1 MSFFKRNKD
10 KNLIPPPQSAQ
21 ASRDELLG
29 SRSGNSTSPRP
40 PNSYPRSTATTY
52 VPSRDGDPYNGPAAA
67 PPPRADLGDRY
78 TRQNAVGDVYSR
90 GQRDIDSDRSELFSG
105 YNPKKAGSG
114 RFVDDA
120 SAARQGPPRRGTPPP
135 GEENEEDVEGIK
147 QSMRFLKQDSVNS
160 TRNALRLAR
169 EAEETARNTVT
180 KLGSQSEKLADTER
194 HLDVS
199 KGHSLRAE
207 DKTDELKQLNRS
219 IFRPAIT
226 FNKDAKRAAQEAK
239 IQARYEE
246 DRLEREKAMRDIR
259 DTQDRLGRATT
270 YGMRDDEEG
279 IGGGSGSGRLR
290 TAAEVQARKN
300 QRSRYQF
307 EADEED
313 DQLEDEIDDNLDE
326 IADVSKRLKAL
337 GMAMGS
343 ELDTQNDRLTR
354 ITDKADKLD
363 FDLYRNTQ
371 KLNRIK

>member
-1 MSFFKRNKD
+1 MSFFKRKD
-10 KNLIPPPQSAQ
+10 KSLIPPVQPEPTSAR
-21 ASRDELLG
+21 AELLG
-29 SRSGNSTSPRP
+29 SRGLNSTSPRP
-40 PNSYPRSTATTY
+40 PNAYPRSTSNTY
-52 VPSRDGDPYNGPAAA
+52 VASRDGDPYNGPSAV
-67 PPPRADLGDRY
+67 PPPSTNYGDRY
-78 TRQNAVGDVYSR
+78 ARQNAVGDVYSR
-90 GQRDIDSDRSELFSG
+90 GQRDIDSDRNELFAG
-105 YNPKKAGSG
+105 YDPKKAGSG
-114 RFVDDA
+114 RFVDDGP
-120 SAARQGPPRRGTPPP
+120 AAGRGPPRRGTPPP
-135 GEENEEDVEGIK
+135 GEETEEDVEGIK

-219 IFRPAIT
+219 IFRPVIT

-239 IQARYEE
+239 IQARYDEE
-246 DRLEREKAMRDIR
+246 REEREKAMRDIR
-259 DTQDRLGRATT
+259 ETQDRLGRAAT
-270 YGMRDDEEG
+270 YGMRGDEEG
-279 IGGGSGSGRLR
+279 IGGGSGRFR
-290 TAAEVQARKN
+290 TASELQARKS

-313 DQLEDEIDDNLDE
+313 DQLEDELDDNLDE
-326 IADVSKRLKAL
+326 ILDVSKRLKAL
-337 GMAMGS
+337 GTAMSS

-363 FDLYRNTQ
+363 YSLYKNTQ
-371 KLNRIK
+371 QLNRIK